1 MKNRKTGFIII
12 SIALFLWVVNRA
24 SHAVSDFVGK
34 LFCASSYLQPVNG
47 KVGDVSC
54 GFNVDMYLTVI
65 LFWDVPTRSLFL
77 RSKVKIDVGLKT
89 G

>member
-1 MKNRKTGFIII
+1 MKHRKTGFIII
-12 SIALFLWVVNRA
+12 FIALFLWVVDRA
-24 SHAVSDFVGK
+24 SYAFSDFIGK

-65 LFWDVPTRSLFL
+65 LFGMFL
-77 RSKVKIDVGLKT
+77 LGVFFCARR
-89 G
+89 